1 MSVKLSNSNLFM
13 KKQPNFPMKREFED
27 FNDDNDNKDQI
38 DSNASSDVNSESS
51 DLENSGPNDEVNNT
65 ALDYTE
71 NTLALHPVADF
82 IKREFLPD
90 FDFSNP
96 FRNQNLAFKDGF
108 QNTRSPFLL
117 PTQLYKSFL
126 ASLGKRR
133 RNVADCYSF
142 YPRNMLFSN
151 GFPTETSD
159 DENNGDGTSDSP
171 DEKAG
176 ASSAF
181 VWSGGGVTGSGGQE
195 QAAAQPAAVPTGTS
209 GGGGAQGLVHWMSVM
224 AEHMGGG
231 HHDPSH
237 YALPPWNNGGMDHC
251 QQKDGLEYAAW
262 SRPRGAMA
270 IKQGYEAK
278 MSTGDGT
285 VGGHQKADD
294 RLGHHQ
300 SMSQMLYG
308 AGLGPGRSGSS
319 SSSPVGGTNA
329 GSGLLVVPQPLGKGP
344 TKLQPLHAHARKYH
358 CKMCPQVSLNN
369 FF

>member
-1 MSVKLSNSNLFM
+1 MLNAIGENEFMSDYRDQNCGMYTTWYSRGDSGVHHHQMGQLYHHG
-13 KKQPNFPMKREFED
+13 PPMIKTE
-27 FNDDNDNKDQI
+27 
-38 DSNASSDVNSESS
+38 AGVNS
-51 DLENSGPNDEVNNT
+51 DCMMAV
-65 ALDYTE
+65 DY
-71 NTLALHPVADF
+71 APP
-82 IKREFLPD
+82 IK
-90 FDFSNP
+90 
-96 FRNQNLAFKDGF
+96 
-108 QNTRSPFLL
+108 
-117 PTQLYKSFL
+117 
-126 ASLGKRR
+126 
-133 RNVADCYSF
+133 
-142 YPRNMLFSN
+142 
-151 GFPTETSD
+151 
-159 DENNGDGTSDSP
+159 
-171 DEKAG
+171 KAG

-181 VWSGGGVTGSGGQE
+181 VWSGGGVTGGGGQD

-237 YALPPWNNGGMDHC
+237 YALPPWNNGGVD
-251 QQKDGLEYAAW
+251 
-262 SRPRGAMA
+262 
-270 IKQGYEAK
+270 AK

-319 SSSPVGGTNA
+319 SSSPVGGTNT

-358 CKMCPQVSLNN
+358 CKMCPQVFCSAVILTSSQQNETVHEIGSKKHHLDKV
-369 FF
+369 F

>member
-1 MSVKLSNSNLFM
+1 
-13 KKQPNFPMKREFED
+13 MKREFED
-27 FNDDNDNKDQI
+27 FNDDNDNKDQV

-51 DLENSGPNDEVNNT
+51 DVENSGPNDEVNNT

-159 DENNGDGTSDSP
+159 DENNADGTSDSP
-171 DEKAG
+171 DESLTHTLFQKAG

-181 VWSGGGVTGSGGQE
+181 VWSGGGVTGGGGQE

-237 YALPPWNNGGMDHC
+237 YALPPWNNGGMD
-251 QQKDGLEYAAW
+251 
-262 SRPRGAMA
+262 
-270 IKQGYEAK
+270 AK

-308 AGLGPGRSGSS
+308 AGLGPGRS
-319 SSSPVGGTNA
+319 VGGTNA

-358 CKMCPQVSLNN
+358 CKMCPQNAALKLSIISHALLRLYIPPPYHTAIGLSSNIVPL
-369 FF
+369 